1 MPRSPIPEPVPLPST
16 FDVRHLTFD
25 IHYSFVFLLLV
36 IVSPTRA
43 EDTVYIRPEQ
53 PGGNPYSLRG
63 EIIDDTGRELTF
75 RVQGSSR
82 PRRYP
87 ADRVDRIET
96 EWPAGFGQGTAAMT
110 RGDFAAAAAHFVAA
124 NRAEKRA
131 WARRRILAELV
142 ICYRVTGLD
151 GKAGD
156 IFLAIVQSDPATP
169 AFDRIPLAWFATE
182 AVPKSKAMGWLAR
195 TDLPAA
201 GLLGASHLL
210 ATEERAVAI
219 AKLRHLADT
228 ASDPRLAALA
238 EAQRW
243 RTRIVTADESD
254 GVRWRQRIDA
264 MPPAVRGG
272 PYFILAQVDERLGQA
287 DAAALAYLRVPIH
300 FKYDRPLAARALLG
314 AARATRQSG
323 HTDESRGLLQELIRD
338 YPNAAERTEAEQMLE
353 SLGSAGMP

>member
-1 MPRSPIPEPVPLPST
+1 MPRSPISVLDRFPSS
-16 FDVRHLTFD
+16 FGIRHSTFD
-25 IHYSFVFLLLV
+25 IHHSFVFLLLV
-36 IVSPTRA
+36 IVSPARA
-43 EDTVYIRPEQ
+43 EDTVYLRPEQ

-96 EWPAGFGQGTAAMT
+96 EWPSGFGQGRAAMA
-110 RGDFAAAAAHFVAA
+110 RGDFAAAAEHFVAA

-142 ICYRVTGLD
+142 ICYRAAGLD

-156 IFLAIVQSDPATP
+156 IFLAIAQSDPATP

-182 AVPKSKAMGWLAR
+182 AVPKSKAKGWLAR
-195 TDLPAA
+195 TNLPAA

-210 ATEERAVAI
+210 ATDERDVAI
-219 AKLRHLADT
+219 ARLRHLADT
-228 ASDPRLAALA
+228 APDPRVAALA

-254 GVRWRQRIDA
+254 RVRWQQRIDA
-264 MPPAVRGG
+264 MPPVVRGG
-272 PYFILAQVDERLGQA
+272 PYFVLAQVHERLGQA

-300 FKYDRPLAARALLG
+300 FNHDRPLAARALLG

-323 HTDESRGLLQELIRD
+323 HTDESRRLLRELIRD
-338 YPNAAERTEAEQMLE
+338 YPNTAESTEAERMQE
-353 SLGSAGMP
+353 SLGSGGMR